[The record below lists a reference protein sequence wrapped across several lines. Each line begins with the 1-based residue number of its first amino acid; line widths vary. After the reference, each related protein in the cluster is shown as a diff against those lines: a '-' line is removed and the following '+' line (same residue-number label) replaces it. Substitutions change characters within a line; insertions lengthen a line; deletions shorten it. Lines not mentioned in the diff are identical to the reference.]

1 MTLTNVSASLGLQA
15 TGTPTGTKITGGV
28 TIGHALHRVT
38 WTDADIVYSFKVT
51 NTGASDEALLTTSS
65 GVVTQVVGTPT
76 IVDGDGKDFEGVT
89 LPTMVTLYG
98 VYMEAASGNSE
109 KVGMVG
115 GGGALPDVN
124 LLAGAKLSYVA
135 TVATPSTFTFTYASN
150 TAGDNFTVTVIG
162 RSS

>member
-1 MTLTNVSASLGLQA
+1 
-15 TGTPTGTKITGGV
+15 GV

-65 GVVTQVVGTPT
+65 GVVTQAVGTPT

-98 VYMEAASGNSE
+98 VYMEAASG
-109 KVGMVG
+109 
-115 GGGALPDVN
+115 
-124 LLAGAKLSYVA
+124 
-135 TVATPSTFTFTYASN
+135 TVKKSAWLEE
-150 TAGDNFTVTVIG
+150 GE
-162 RSS
+162 